1 MPATY
6 NDRGRSLGIPPILE
20 SGSHEAMFFHNRLG
34 NRRGLIAGLLVS
46 TLTIATTAGA
56 ADSPIDLDLYGRL
69 LEEHTRSVPDI
80 VGTRVDYRALRESPE
95 WARLVQQVHSARP
108 GRLNTRNEKLAFWIN
123 AYNILAIDLVTKH
136 YPISGIKEIGSFFSP
151 VWDREVA
158 TIEGRPRSLG
168 SIEHEILRKMGEP
181 RIHAAIVCASVS
193 CPPLA
198 RKPFRPE
205 TLDADL
211 SAAMRAFLAHP
222 GKGFA
227 IDRKNRVIRLSK
239 VFDWF
244 EDDFASG
251 GGVLASIEPDLDPTD
266 AAWVRANRAGAT
278 IRYFDYDWSLNDL
291 AANPGD

>member
-1 MPATY
+1 MSFS
-6 NDRGRSLGIPPILE
+6 NRSI
-20 SGSHEAMFFHNRLG
+20 A
-34 NRRGLIAGLLVS
+34 RRGLIVGLFTFALA
-46 TLTIATTAGA
+46 LAAIEAT

-69 LEEHTRSVPDI
+69 LEKHTRAVPDI
-80 VGTRVDYRALRESPE
+80 VGTRVDYRSLRESPE
-95 WARLVQQVHSARP
+95 WARLVRQVRSARP
-108 GRLNTRNEKLAFWIN
+108 SRLKKRNEQLAFWIN

-136 YPISGIKEIGSFFSP
+136 HPISGIKEIGSFFSP

-158 TIEGRPRSLG
+158 TIEGRSHSLG
-168 SIEHEILRKMGEP
+168 SIEHGILRKMGEP

-211 SAAMRAFLAHP
+211 SAAMRAFLANP
-222 GKGFA
+222 RKGFA
-227 IDRKNRVIRLSK
+227 IDKRNRVVRLSK

-244 EDDFASG
+244 EEDFASR
-251 GGVLASIEPDLDPTD
+251 GGVLASIMPHLDPED
-266 AAWVRANRAGAT
+266 AAWLRAHESEAT

-291 AANPGD
+291 SSTDGPGG